1 MKKILAWLLCLSLL
15 LSLAPAVSAAEGGSF
30 VLTAANA
37 NSIIIE
43 PEYIS
48 YKPGQ
53 TVKEA
58 LLASNHEFVGLEQG
72 FISAVDGVD
81 ANFLLFYDGEKYDLT
96 VPASS
101 ITALCIGVTSQYS
114 DALLSLVRRM
124 AEYRTL
130 GNVQNYPAAQT
141 AYAAGLTAI
150 RRGDEDAAQAALDQ
164 LEAAIAAYNAQFA
177 GDKYPVTVTATQ
189 GEKTLAS
196 PTVTLTDIYGNE
208 TTVRGTTLQVIAGD
222 YSFRVSDGG
231 YNRTEG
237 KITVSRATTLDVT
250 LPSGQWFGKVNILDS
265 DKNPYPS
272 AQDETAHTAT
282 FQIPD
287 TARELGSLYLNVYQG
302 ENIPDREKTKL
313 RTIYTGVNGTDYAN
327 HNLSWES
334 VATALVYLVKQG
346 MSGTSFPLEAQY
358 VDASGHTQIQSY
370 EMTLER
376 VPTLTGLTVSAE
388 GTVLPMAFDPRTF
401 SYDLVTV
408 SETLEIRAQGFGADY
423 AIAGTGTVAAT
434 GSHTVTV
441 SAGGKTTSYQLNIT
455 QMEGVGVTV
464 TGEKDVS
471 IQVLNA
477 AGSVIAPVEGKYHL
491 IPGETYRYIA
501 TKADNYH
508 TTASFTAAQGLA
520 VKAATPT
527 VSDWLEDLALYNGS
541 SASVRIP
548 YEATE
553 DFSPENHSY
562 TYQVSDCNSAAFIQ
576 ATSQKTATVLYL
588 TQTANPNT
596 NKVEKSQTVNKVVD
610 ASGGAQILTHV
621 VARSGYH
628 NTVTLRLSEEVQ
640 GVTHYQDY
648 ILTLAKV
655 LHLPDLSLSQEDDQ
669 VLLMGSDGKVTDYDR
684 DITGY
689 TIKVNRDSVE
699 LSLSASFPNTDTAT
713 DCCGGY
719 YALVNGQRYENLENL
734 TLNLN
739 PEADKET
746 IAIQV
751 CHEDES
757 SIAQTYEIA
766 VEKTDPIALTIETN
780 PGDAVVFLT
789 NDLNG
794 KRVLPKNGTYLLT
807 PGGSYSYTL
816 TAKGYVG
823 TTGSFTAPQKD
834 GSISL
839 SLTKAPANNTLS
851 NLSSAWPHLRQNSD
865 NNGVVSYPMP
875 TSSDEAVLNWATQI
889 GSGFDSNACGCPI
902 LVDGYLYTYA
912 GTTLYKVDTIS
923 GEIVATGT
931 MDHASS
937 FAINPPTYAN
947 GMLFVGLADGTVQ
960 AFNASTLQSLWI
972 YRDPLGGQP
981 NCSIT
986 YHNGFIYTGFWVGE
1000 TSNASFVCLTA
1011 TDEDPSSDKEA
1022 KLATWR
1028 YTSKGGFYW
1037 AGAYVCD
1044 DYLLVGTD
1052 DGESGYTKGYPSL
1065 LSFDP
1070 TTGALLSS
1078 YRMPVTGDIRSS
1090 ITRYN
1095 GKYYFTNKGG
1105 YFFEAAVSGNGVIS
1119 SVRTMRLY
1127 NYASD
1132 ASTPPMSTCTPT
1144 IYNGRAY
1151 IGVSGVSQFGAYS
1164 GHNITVIDIPN
1175 WEIAYTV
1182 RTQGY
1187 PQTSGVL
1194 TTAYQGDTGSVYV
1207 YFFDNYTPGKLRMLE
1222 DKPGQTAPSLTTVET
1237 FMDKGTQKSYETAY
1251 VLFTPNGD
1259 QAQYAIC
1266 SPIVDSYGN
1275 IYFKNDSAYLMAV
1288 GSTIT
1293 ELEIASQPEKLAYKA
1308 GEHFNGAGLKVIAHY
1323 ANGTSRDVTKYVTWS
1338 EEALTAEDTDFIITF
1353 PYAMYQNKE
1362 GQAGVDSE
1370 KPFAALTLTIYADI
1384 QPDLNGDGKTNT
1396 EDVSILLKSIN
1407 GSLELTEEQQT
1418 MADLNGDGKINTEDV
1433 SVLLKIINGTSTQQ
1447 ESAE

>member
-15 LSLAPAVSAAEGGSF
+15 LSLAPAVSAAEEDRF
-30 VLTAANA
+30 VLTAATA
-37 NSIIIE
+37 NSMIIE

-53 TVKEA
+53 SVKDA
-58 LLASNHEFVGLEQG
+58 LLASHHEFMGLEQG
-72 FISAVDGVD
+72 FIYAIDGVD
-81 ANFLLFYDGEKYDLT
+81 AGFQLFYDGGEYDLT

-114 DALLSLVRRM
+114 EALLTLIQRM
-124 AEYRTL
+124 AEYRIM
-130 GNVQNYPAAQT
+130 GNVQNFPAAQT

-150 RRGDEDAAQAALDQ
+150 RRGDGDAAQAALDQ
-164 LEAAIAAYNAQFA
+164 LEAAIAAYDAQFSGTRYA
-177 GDKYPVTVTATQ
+177 VTVTATQ
-189 GEKTLAS
+189 GDSTLAT

-208 TTVRGTTLQVIAGD
+208 TTVQGTTLQVIAGD

-237 KITVSRATTLDVT
+237 KLTVSGETSLAVT
-250 LPSGQWFGKVNILDS
+250 LPSGQWFGDVNILD
-265 DKNPYPS
+265 DLGEPFPCV
-272 AQDETAHTAT
+272 QDTETHTAT

-287 TARELGSLYLNVYQG
+287 TAKELGSLYLNVYQG
-302 ENIPDREKTKL
+302 AEIPDRDKTKL
-313 RTIYTGVNGTDYAN
+313 RTIYTGVNGNDFSIFAR
-327 HNLSWES
+327 SWES
-334 VATALVYLVKQG
+334 TATALTYLLEQG
-346 MSGTSFPLEAQY
+346 MEGIRFPMEAQY

-370 EMTLER
+370 EMLLER
-376 VPTLTGLTVSAE
+376 VPTLASLTVSAE
-388 GTVLPMAFDPRTF
+388 GTILPMDFDPRTY

-408 SETLEIRAQGFGADY
+408 SGDLEISAQGFGADY
-423 AIAGTGTVAAT
+423 TIEGAGKVTTT
-434 GSHTVTV
+434 GSRTVTV
-441 SAGGKTTSYQLNIT
+441 SYGGKSASYQLNIT
-455 QMEGVGVTV
+455 KKDSVPVTVSRGEGVT
-464 TGEKDVS
+464 

-477 AGSVIAPVEGKYHL
+477 AGSVIAPVDGVYHL
-491 IPGETYRYIA
+491 IPGEDYRYIA
-501 TKADNYH
+501 TKADHYH
-508 TTASFTAAQGLA
+508 ATASFTAAEDLVVNA
-520 VKAATPT
+520 VTPT
-527 VSDWLEDLALYNGS
+527 VADWLEDLALYDS
-541 SASVRIP
+541 SNASTRSAYAIAP
-548 YEATE
+548 A
-553 DFSPENHSY
+553 FSSNVHSY
-562 TYQVSDCNSAAFIQ
+562 TFQVSDYNTTAFLQ
-576 ATSQKTATVLYL
+576 ATSGQTVTALYRAQTTSPQTHGVEK
-588 TQTANPNT
+588 TQTVA
-596 NKVEKSQTVNKVVD
+596 KAVNA
-610 ASGGAQILTHV
+610 ASGAQILSQA
-621 VARSGYH
+621 VARSGRH
-628 NTVTLRLSEEVQ
+628 NTVTLRLFQEKD
-640 GVTHYQDY
+640 GVTCYQDY
-648 ILTLAKV
+648 TLTLARV
-655 LHLPDLSLSQEDDQ
+655 LHLAELSLEQNGDS
-669 VLLMGSDGKVTDYDR
+669 VLLMDGFGKATEYDR
-684 DITGY
+684 DITSY
-689 TIKVNRDSVE
+689 TIKVNRDSVD
-699 LSLSASFPNTDTAT
+699 LSLSAVFPNTDTAT

-719 YALVNGQRYENLENL
+719 YALVNGQRYDSLENL
-734 TLNLN
+734 TVNLN

-746 IAIQV
+746 ITIQV
-751 CHEDES
+751 CHEDETGVS
-757 SIAQTYEIA
+757 STYQIA
-766 VEKTDPIALTIETN
+766 VEKTDPVALTIATT
-780 PGDAVVFLT
+780 PADAVVFLT

-807 PGGSYSYTL
+807 PGDSYSYTL

-823 TTGSFTAPQKD
+823 TTGSFTAPEKD
-834 GSISL
+834 GTISL
-839 SLTKAPANNTLS
+839 SLTKAPANNTLA

-865 NNGVVSYPMP
+865 NNGVVNYPMP
-875 TSSDEAVLNWATQI
+875 TVAEDTVLSWATQI

-947 GMLFVGLADGTVQ
+947 GMLFVGLADGTIQ
-960 AFNASTLQSLWI
+960 AFNAATLQSLWI

-986 YHNGFIYTGFWVGE
+986 YHNGYIYTGFWVGE

-1011 TDEDPSSDKEA
+1011 TDEDPSSGKEA

-1028 YTSKGGFYW
+1028 YTNKGGFYW

-1070 TTGALLSS
+1070 TTGEVLSS

-1105 YFFEAAVSGNGVIS
+1105 YFFEASVSGNGTIS
-1119 SVRTMRLY
+1119 SVRAMRLY

-1194 TTAYQGDTGSVYV
+1194 TTAYESTTGSVYV

-1222 DKPGQTAPSLTTVET
+1222 DRPGQTSPSLVSAET
-1237 FMDKGTQKSYETAY
+1237 FNNKGVEVSYDTAY
-1251 VLFTPNGD
+1251 ALFTPSGD

-1266 SPIVDSYGN
+1266 SPIVDSYGT

-1288 GSTIT
+1288 GSAIT
-1293 ELEIASQPEKLAYKA
+1293 ELEITSQPEKLTYKE
-1308 GEHFNGAGLKVIAHY
+1308 GEHFSGSGLAVTAHY

-1338 EEALTAEDTDFIITF
+1338 QEALTADDTDFIITF

-1362 GQAGVDSE
+1362 GQSGVECE
-1370 KPFAALTLTIYADI
+1370 KPFVSLTLEIESSV
-1384 QPDLNGDGKTNT
+1384 QPDLNGDGLVNM
-1396 EDVSILLKSIN
+1396 EDVSLLLKMVN
-1407 GSLELTEEQQT
+1407 GESLDIQS
-1418 MADLNGDGKINTEDV
+1418 DLNGDGMVNMEDV
-1433 SVLLKIINGTSTQQ
+1433 SELLKIINSTPPQP